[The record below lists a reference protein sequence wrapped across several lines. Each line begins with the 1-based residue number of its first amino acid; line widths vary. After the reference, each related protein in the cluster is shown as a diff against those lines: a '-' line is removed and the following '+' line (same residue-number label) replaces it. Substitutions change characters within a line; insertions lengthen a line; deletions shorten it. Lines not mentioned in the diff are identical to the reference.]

1 MTLVRDAPV
10 TDHHQ
15 RLGITPNATPA
26 ELKAAYH
33 AKLREFPAHS
43 HPQEF
48 KEIRAA
54 YEALRKGEQSSTE
67 DLFQIQPFQVELD
80 ATLLQQFRQRLAS
93 QVEVNLEEMIR
104 LTF

>member
-1 MTLVRDAPV
+1 M

-15 RLGITPNATPA
+15 RLGVALNATPA

-54 YEALRKGEQSSTE
+54 YEALKKGEQPGME
-67 DLFQIQPFQVELD
+67 DLFQIQPCQDELD
-80 ATLLQQFRQRLAS
+80 ATALQQFRQRLAP
-93 QVEVNLEEMIR
+93 QVELSVEDLIK